1 MQKSLTLLVLL
12 FSIVINGFAQKQ
24 SLAPDLQSLVDRER
38 EFARTATEK
47 GVRDSFLAFIAD
59 DGIIYRPGPVNG
71 KEWLTPRP
79 ARPGLLTW
87 QPVFAEISNAGDLG
101 FTTGPWEF
109 RQNRPDDPPIAFGQ
123 FSTVWRRQTDGKWKF
138 VIDIGISYEKASA
151 PIAGWQLPAK
161 FNRRKELPKGDVTG
175 LKTKLYEEDN
185 RFSTVAVMKGAVKA
199 YDQFGSEGIRLLR
212 NGAYPIVGMK
222 AAASILA
229 VRQGRLSWQPV
240 KADIASSGDLGYTY
254 GNFEFKG
261 NGTNVEAENGY
272 YMRVWQK
279 QSNGKWKVVLDVFN
293 ELPKPAAN

>member
-1 MQKSLTLLVLL
+1 MKKSLTLLVLL

-38 EFARTATEK
+38 EFARTANEK

-59 DGIIYRPGPVNG
+59 DGIIYRPGPVSG

-109 RQNRPDDPPIAFGQ
+109 RQNGPDDPRIAFGE
-123 FSTVWRRQTDGKWKF
+123 FSTIWRKQSDGNWKF
-138 VIDIGISYEKASA
+138 VIDIGISYEKANA
-151 PIAGWQLPAK
+151 PIARWQLPAD
-161 FNRRKELPKGDVTG
+161 FNRRKELPKGDVSG
-175 LKTKLYEEDN
+175 LKTKLSEEDN
-185 RFSTVAVMKGAVKA
+185 RFSTVAVMKGVVKA
-199 YDQFGSEGIRLLR
+199 YDQFGAEGIRLLR

-222 AAASILA
+222 AAAAVLA
-229 VRQGRLSWQPV
+229 ARPGHLSWQPV
-240 KADIASSGDLGYTY
+240 KADVASSGDLGYTY
-254 GNFEFKG
+254 GNYEFKG
-261 NGTNVEAENGY
+261 NGTNAEAENGY